1 MAREIERHL
10 RIARQ
15 ILRKP
20 VEAEYARGNLTGPQ
34 RSAMEIL
41 IRSDGLS
48 LKDLSAQL
56 GLSHSTV
63 SGIID
68 RLERQGMIER
78 QAAENDRRFN
88 RIVVTQ
94 TVREFLRDT
103 LPRLM
108 IHPLTKALRRVRP
121 AERTLAL
128 QGLRVLSRILERS
141 EPRI

>member
-1 MAREIERHL
+1 
-10 RIARQ
+10 
-15 ILRKP
+15 
-20 VEAEYARGNLTGPQ
+20 
-34 RSAMEIL
+34 MEIL